1 MEQKNEQLKREKDN
15 RGFVDN
21 SQLVE
26 QVNMLR
32 DALEEGSGRFIRE
45 KKSLEEGFEKRYN
58 ELESQYRDKLAYFK
72 ALYQKERDELLQ
84 RVEISEIQANIPK
97 ALK

>member
-1 MEQKNEQLKREKDN
+1 
-15 RGFVDN
+15 
-21 SQLVE
+21 
-26 QVNMLR
+26 MLR

-72 ALYQKERDELLQ
+72 ALY
-84 RVEISEIQANIPK
+84 
-97 ALK
+97 